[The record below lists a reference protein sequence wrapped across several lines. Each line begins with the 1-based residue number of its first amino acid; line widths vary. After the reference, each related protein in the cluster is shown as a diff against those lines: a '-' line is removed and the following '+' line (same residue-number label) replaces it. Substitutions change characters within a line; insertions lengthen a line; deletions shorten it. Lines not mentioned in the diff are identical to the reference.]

1 MLRQTR
7 KVMLVQQAKRRV
19 YLDHNA
25 TTPVRPEVVEA
36 MLPFF
41 DEKFGNASS
50 LHGFG
55 QENRGAVDA
64 ARGHVAALISADA
77 EEILFTSGGT
87 ESDNLAI
94 RGTIKARMRPG
105 AVPHVITC
113 VIEHPAVLGTCESIE
128 KDGVEVSYIPCTS
141 DGIIRLDLLERAIRS
156 ETVLVSVMLANNE
169 TGAMQPIREI
179 SRLVKPRGI
188 TLHTDAVQ
196 AIGKV
201 PVDVNA
207 VGVDLLSISAHKLY
221 GPKGIGA
228 LYVRR
233 GTPMEPVYTGGGH
246 EFGLRP
252 GTENIP
258 GIVGLGEAC
267 RITKERLAE
276 EMERVSALR
285 SMLEEGILID
295 PGDITINGSEIDRLP
310 NTSSVIVSRVEGEAV
325 TLNLS
330 MFGFAVSSGSACSS
344 GKSEPS
350 HVLLAMG
357 LSPTDA
363 QGGIRISLGIGT
375 TEEDVRSFL
384 EVFPKVVGR
393 LRELSPL
400 KEHS

>member
-1 MLRQTR
+1 M
-7 KVMLVQQAKRRV
+7 

-36 MLPFF
+36 MLPYF
-41 DEKFGNASS
+41 DERFGNASS

-55 QENRGAVDA
+55 QENRGVLDT
-64 ARGHVAALISADA
+64 ARGHVAALLGADA
-77 EEILFTSGGT
+77 EEIVFTSGGT

-94 RGTIKARMRPG
+94 RGTIKARRRPG
-105 AVPHVITC
+105 VAPHVVTC
-113 VIEHPAVLGTCESIE
+113 VIEHPAVLATCESIE
-128 KDGVEVSYIPCTS
+128 KEGVEVSYIPCTS
-141 DGIIRLDLLERAIRS
+141 DGVVRLDLLERAIRP
-156 ETVLVSVMLANNE
+156 ETVLVSIMLANNE
-169 TGAMQPIREI
+169 TGVMQPIQEV
-179 SRLVKPRGI
+179 SRLVKPHGI

-201 PVDVNA
+201 PIDVNTL
-207 VGVDLLSISAHKLY
+207 GVDLLSISAHKLY

-233 GTPMEPVYTGGGH
+233 GTPLEPVYTGGGH
-246 EFGLRP
+246 EYGLRP

-258 GIVGLGEAC
+258 GIVGFGESC
-267 RITKERLAE
+267 RISKERLEE
-276 EMERVSALR
+276 EMERISALR
-285 SMLEEGILID
+285 AMLEEGILKD
-295 PGDITINGSEIDRLP
+295 PGDITVNGSGIARLP
-310 NTSSVIVSRVEGEAV
+310 NTSNIIVSRVEGEAV

-363 QGGIRISLGIGT
+363 QGGIRISLGIDT
-375 TEEDVRSFL
+375 TEEEIRSFL